1 MRRTLIV
8 LRREWREL
16 RENRFLLISTAVLPL
31 FLCAAAVGVALTT
44 AHASVEASDVA
55 PIVAQAPAH
64 LTPKQVLLFVLMK
77 QLLGIFLAVPAII
90 PALVSAYSV
99 VGEKQLR
106 TLEPVLATPIRVGEL
121 LAGKCLAAFLP
132 ALVATWTTF
141 GVTCALLREYL
152 PADAQA
158 VAPPNAEWLI
168 AVLLVAP
175 LLAFGSNTLTV
186 LVSARVRDPRAA
198 HQFASLL
205 VLPIFGVVLVEL
217 ARGILLG
224 WRFWLG
230 VAVALGWIDY
240 LLLKLAARWFHREG
254 ILARFGGAA

>member
-1 MRRTLIV
+1 MRRTWIV
-8 LRREWREL
+8 LKREWREL
-16 RENRFLLISTAVLPL
+16 RENRFLLVSTAALPL
-31 FLCAAAVGVALTT
+31 FLCMGAVFAALTT
-44 AHASVEASDVA
+44 ARAEITASDVQ
-55 PIVAQAPAH
+55 PLLGQAPAH
-64 LTPKQVLLFVLMK
+64 LLPRQVMLFVLMK
-77 QLLGIFLAVPAII
+77 QLLGVFLAVPAII
-90 PALVSAYSV
+90 PALISAYSV

-121 LAGKCLAAFLP
+121 LTGKCLAAFLP
-132 ALVATWTTF
+132 ALLATWTTF
-141 GVTCALLREYL
+141 GVTCALLRTYL
-152 PADAQA
+152 PPEGRA

-198 HQFASLL
+198 HQFSSLL
-205 VLPIFGVVLVEL
+205 VLPILGAVLVQL

-230 VAVALGWIDY
+230 TAVVMLWVDAI
-240 LLLKLAARWFHREG
+240 LLRLAARWFHREG
-254 ILARFGGAA
+254 ILAKFG

>member
-1 MRRTLIV
+1 VKVGVV

-16 RENRFLLISTAVLPL
+16 RENRFLMISTAALPL
-31 FLCAAAVGVALTT
+31 ILCAAAVGLAVTT
-44 AHASVEASDVA
+44 ARAEVQAGDIGPLLGAA
-55 PIVAQAPAH
+55 PEKM
-64 LTPKQVLLFVLMK
+64 TPRQILLSVLMK
-77 QLLGIFLAVPAII
+77 QLLGVFLAVPAIV
-90 PALVSAYSV
+90 PALIASYSV

-106 TLEPVLATPIRVGEL
+106 TLEPVLATPIRVRDL
-121 LAGKCLAAFLP
+121 LAGKCLASLLP
-132 ALVATWTTF
+132 ALAATWTTF
-141 GVTCALLREYL
+141 GVTCLLLRSVL
-152 PADAQA
+152 PPEALA

-175 LLAFGSNTLTV
+175 LLAFGANTLTV

-205 VLPIFGVVLVEL
+205 VLPIIGAGVLQL

-230 VAVALGWIDY
+230 TAVVMLWIDAI
-240 LLLKLAARWFHREG
+240 LLRLAARWFHREG
-254 ILARFGGAA
+254 ILAKFG